1 MAFSTPLAGA
11 ETRPHGFDW
20 AEWQSDGGLLAT
32 CPFFC
37 YMRGSWAAS
46 EGMGRSRLVVE
57 CQSYC
62 TWLQHVVRSFFL
74 ADIDIA
80 ITFRWIHLRRY
91 LASEPQSRSPPLK
104 PAARDTSLRQTPIN
118 REHSLAATPAAT
130 VPLEQPHITGLRVH
144 GQEIARLQ
152 AEAERFDATNG
163 TSDAFDSM
171 TGMEEAAEEGE
182 INENAPETTK
192 IYLQGVDRFQP
203 MDVKAY
209 ATEHYSTDFLNKKL
223 EWVNDSAVKLVY
235 DTEVA
240 AEEALQA
247 FSAEE
252 QTDPLILRRAK
263 PLNTIP
269 DVELFVRQ
277 AVTSDVK
284 AKNARLHS
292 RFYLDNPDFDPEL
305 RQRRWEENQRKYRER
320 GWAQQSKRK
329 RDVGDELYSRRRSR
343 DGSESFDV
351 DLYDDKPQA
360 QAKRSEQ
367 PESQRGDGEL
377 GRKRRRNQGG
387 DLLEGRDKRR
397 LRDRSASP
405 MRDGDGR
412 FGFAEE
418 QPRRP
423 TPRARSPT
431 PPRARSS
438 RDNHSARDNM
448 RKELFADRST
458 AASGAAL
465 TQGNG
470 HGPNTDSFPE
480 YSSPSR
486 SRELFPNHKRQAAH
500 DLDMDY
506 SNRQVNQVTERMGRY
521 SLGNNAF
528 SGTVNYYNPAQY
540 TYDFRSTDN
549 QRSRSNNDRHRQE
562 RKPRDLFERI
572 GNGKPMGES
581 NYGRLQ
587 AGPSM
592 SSSQPEDD
600 GPGFSFKG
608 AGKNADSGGF
618 VFKGASSKEK
628 TENPLVKELFPLN
641 NRSGAGGGSGG
652 KDLFDGRIKGRG
664 SQRRRAED
672 LDYGLSFGQG
682 ESMPGCK
689 QIGQSSADFL
699 VAYILM
705 FKFLTLTLNPLL
717 QYPQHPRPSTAAIVS
732 SMHYAYIK
740 DLGVR
745 GSTPDS
751 RIQQYDEV
759 L

>member
-1 MAFSTPLAGA
+1 MAVSNNVAPVTA
-11 ETRPHGFDW
+11 PHS
-20 AEWQSDGGLLAT
+20 APTTTTMAT
-32 CPFFC
+32 ENMDMDVD
-37 YMRGSWAAS
+37 YS
-46 EGMGRSRLVVE
+46 
-57 CQSYC
+57 
-62 TWLQHVVRSFFL
+62 
-74 ADIDIA
+74 ADQ
-80 ITFRWIHLRRY
+80 
-91 LASEPQSRSPPLK
+91 E
-104 PAARDTSLRQTPIN
+104 
-118 REHSLAATPAAT
+118 
-130 VPLEQPHITGLRVH
+130 
-144 GQEIARLQ
+144 EIARLQ
-152 AEAERFDATNG
+152 AEAERFDAQTNG

-182 INENAPETTK
+182 IDENAPETTK

-209 ATEHYSTDFLNKKL
+209 ATEHYSTDFLNKNL

-360 QAKRSEQ
+360 EVKRSEQ

-387 DLLEGRDKRR
+387 DLLAGRDNRR

-458 AASGAAL
+458 AASGTAL

-470 HGPNTDSFPE
+470 YGSNTDLFPE

-521 SLGNNAF
+521 SLANNAF
-528 SGTVNYYNPAQY
+528 GGAVNHYNPAKHA
-540 TYDFRSTDN
+540 YDFRSTDN
-549 QRSRSNNDRHRQE
+549 QKSRRNNDRHRQD

-581 NYGRLQ
+581 SYGRLQ
-587 AGPSM
+587 NGPSL
-592 SSSQPEDD
+592 SNSQPEDD

-618 VFKGASSKEK
+618 IFKGASSKEK

-641 NRSGAGGGSGG
+641 KSGAGGGSGG

-672 LDYGLSFGQG
+672 LF
-682 ESMPGCK
+682 
-689 QIGQSSADFL
+689 
-699 VAYILM
+699 
-705 FKFLTLTLNPLL
+705 
-717 QYPQHPRPSTAAIVS
+717 
-732 SMHYAYIK
+732 
-740 DLGVR
+740 
-745 GSTPDS
+745 
-751 RIQQYDEV
+751 
-759 L
+759 

>member
-1 MAFSTPLAGA
+1 MVVSNNVAPVTTPHPAPTTTTMAA
-11 ETRPHGFDW
+11 ENMDMDVDY
-20 AEWQSDGGLLAT
+20 S
-32 CPFFC
+32 
-37 YMRGSWAAS
+37 
-46 EGMGRSRLVVE
+46 
-57 CQSYC
+57 
-62 TWLQHVVRSFFL
+62 
-74 ADIDIA
+74 ADQ
-80 ITFRWIHLRRY
+80 
-91 LASEPQSRSPPLK
+91 E
-104 PAARDTSLRQTPIN
+104 
-118 REHSLAATPAAT
+118 
-130 VPLEQPHITGLRVH
+130 
-144 GQEIARLQ
+144 EIARLQ
-152 AEAERFDATNG
+152 AEAERFDAQTNG

-182 INENAPETTK
+182 IDENAPETTK

-209 ATEHYSTDFLNKKL
+209 ATEHCSTDFLNKKL

-292 RFYLDNPDFDPEL
+292 RFYLNNPDFDPEL

-360 QAKRSEQ
+360 EAKRSEQ

-387 DLLEGRDKRR
+387 DLLAARDNRR

-458 AASGAAL
+458 AASGTAL

-470 HGPNTDSFPE
+470 HGPKADSFPE

-528 SGTVNYYNPAQY
+528 GGTINYYNPAQY

-562 RKPRDLFERI
+562 RKPKDLFERI

-587 AGPSM
+587 TGPSM

-600 GPGFSFKG
+600 GPGFNFKG

-618 VFKGASSKEK
+618 IFKGASSKEK

-672 LDYGLSFGQG
+672 LF
-682 ESMPGCK
+682 
-689 QIGQSSADFL
+689 
-699 VAYILM
+699 
-705 FKFLTLTLNPLL
+705 
-717 QYPQHPRPSTAAIVS
+717 
-732 SMHYAYIK
+732 
-740 DLGVR
+740 
-745 GSTPDS
+745 
-751 RIQQYDEV
+751 
-759 L
+759 